1 MVGVVVDQMRYD
13 YLQRYWD
20 SFGYDGFKRLVNE
33 GFSVKN
39 MNYHYKPTYT
49 GPGHASIFSAAPP
62 AKHGIVGNNWYS
74 RSEGKIVYCAE
85 SKRKDGSY
93 WMSPSRMKGRN
104 LADQIKL
111 HYGEKAKCYGVSLKD
126 RGAILPA
133 GHMANA
139 AFWFDGKTGKW
150 VSSEYYAGSEL
161 ECVHTF
167 NQIDLVERYLKKPWE
182 LSKAEEAYE
191 PSFLD
196 SNAYERPLVKGGQI
210 TFPYNLLD
218 AYRKEGFDV
227 LKSIPQGNT
236 MTTDLAVSLLKS
248 EKLGEDLIPDFL
260 SISYSA
266 TDYIGHNFGVGS
278 REVQDCYLKLDQD
291 LAELLK
297 QLDQTVGKG
306 EYLLF
311 LTSDHGAGEPR
322 NFLREANLP
331 HGRFRTT
338 DIKNK
343 LDSVLDLHFGPRDW
357 IEAFINLNVYFN
369 PQVFNSECFNKNEV
383 LDFVK
388 TYLAQLDG
396 VKAVWSPT
404 SAVAQAHFNT
414 MIENGYEAKESG
426 DLILLEQA
434 SWTNYSDKGST
445 HGSPYH
451 YDTHVPLLFYGKGI
465 KQGHTSR
472 NYSIAAV
479 ASTVAHLI
487 QVAEPELSEGE
498 LIIELVD

>member
-1 MVGVVVDQMRYD
+1 
-13 YLQRYWD
+13 
-20 SFGYDGFKRLVNE
+20 
-33 GFSVKN
+33 
-39 MNYHYKPTYT
+39 
-49 GPGHASIFSAAPP
+49 
-62 AKHGIVGNNWYS
+62 
-74 RSEGKIVYCAE
+74 
-85 SKRKDGSY
+85 
-93 WMSPSRMKGRN
+93 MKGRN

-161 ECVHTF
+161 ECVQTF

-182 LSKAEEAYE
+182 LSKIEEAYE
-191 PSFLD
+191 SSFLD

-210 TFPYNLLD
+210 TFPYNLLE

-266 TDYIGHNFGVGS
+266 TDYIGHTFGVGS
-278 REVQDCYLKLDQD
+278 REVQDCYIKLDQD

-311 LTSDHGAGEPR
+311 LTSDHGAGETR
-322 NFLREANLP
+322 NFLSEAKLP
-331 HGRFRTT
+331 HGRFKT
-338 DIKNK
+338 KELKSK
-343 LDSVLDLHFGPRDW
+343 LDSILDQQFGPRDW
-357 IEAFINLNVYFN
+357 LAAFINLNVYFN
-369 PQVFNSECFNKNEV
+369 TQVFDTESLNKNEV
-383 LDFVK
+383 MDFSK
-388 TYLAQLDG
+388 NYLAQLNG

-404 SAVAQAHFNT
+404 SAVAQSHFNT

-434 SWTNYSDKGST
+434 SWTNYSNKGST

-451 YDTHVPLLFYGKGI
+451 YDTHVPLLFYGNGI
-465 KQGHTSR
+465 KQGQTSR
-472 NYSIAAV
+472 SYSIAAV
-479 ASTVAHLI
+479 ASTVSHLI

-498 LIIELVD
+498 LIIELLD